1 MSGTMG
7 ASSSDTLTQNRQ
19 HRCRHRPIAPKI
31 IGAPCAIEERKTM
44 ATQAAPSTN
53 GRQEAAALYGELE
66 QRLLARD
73 QEGGSRIYYELLR
86 RGRPLPEI
94 MGEAVR
100 IHAPYTHVPYHQR
113 IDEGFPNFVNNDHCL
128 LSSRAAI
135 NLQRMLPEKLA
146 GLPLAQTIWYIP
158 SGLDIWNQ
166 KIFKAPGHYAARG
179 YKMPNTTPPEPVVY
193 WPDQEPLRENGPLN
207 ERLNHWLTLVERGQV
222 IDAYR
227 IFLGLMEEPERR
239 EEVLAE
245 LVFAGMIDVQDRM
258 LHNRSY
264 TTGHKAYRAR
274 SVVEIGNA
282 IGWDHAHDVIY
293 AGALDVAVGP
303 RWHSVYEMACNV
315 VTVFIEGKEVHAV
328 PQSGTTERERALL
341 ANTGTL
347 SGTDIEELNDALTR
361 EHEPAYIEKIS
372 ALLLAGASPR
382 RIIDAIQL
390 AAARV
395 VLETDGPN
403 NFSMPQHTYE
413 YCNTIGWFY
422 DNFAH
427 PQRLKLLYVAGSMVN
442 QAAWNQRNS
451 GWCKAV
457 PIRAPD
463 GADRLTGGQIIER
476 LEAALA
482 ALDPAAAVA
491 WTKAYLDG
499 GEDRALLMQ
508 RLALMAA
515 RLGNDPHNQEI
526 PQCLLEDYG
535 KNQCGDRDRLLLAC
549 AHISAGHRKYGDT
562 FEASRRFGEAL
573 GLDELR

>member
-1 MSGTMG
+1 
-7 ASSSDTLTQNRQ
+7 
-19 HRCRHRPIAPKI
+19 
-31 IGAPCAIEERKTM
+31 M
-44 ATQAAPSTN
+44 ATQAAAHTN
-53 GRQEAAALYGELE
+53 GRQEAAQLYGELE
-66 QRLLARD
+66 ERLLARD

-94 MGEAVR
+94 MAEAVR

-113 IDEGFPNFVNNDHCL
+113 IDDGVPNFVNNDHCL
-128 LSSRAAI
+128 LSARAAI
-135 NLQRMLPEKLA
+135 NLQRMLPEHLA

-166 KIFKAPGHYAARG
+166 KILKAPGHYASRG
-179 YKMPNTTPPEPVVY
+179 YKMPNTTPPKPVAY
-193 WPDQEPLRENGPLN
+193 WPDQEPLREEGPLN

-227 IFLGLMEEPERR
+227 TFLGLIEETEHRQQ
-239 EEVLAE
+239 VLAQ

-258 LHNRSY
+258 LYNRSY

-282 IGWDHAHDVIY
+282 VGWDHAHDTIY
-293 AGALDVAVGP
+293 AGALDIAVGP

-315 VTVFIEGKEVHAV
+315 ITIFIEGKEVHAV
-328 PQSGTTERERALL
+328 PQGGTTERERMLL
-341 ANTGTL
+341 ANTGMVSEAET
-347 SGTDIEELNDALTR
+347 EELIDALVHQ
-361 EHEPAYIEKIS
+361 HEPAYIEKIS
-372 ALLLAGASPR
+372 ALLLAGKSPR
-382 RIIDAIQL
+382 RIVDAIQL
-390 AAARV
+390 AAAQI

-413 YCNTIGWFY
+413 YCNTLGWFF

-442 QAAWNQRNS
+442 QAAWNQRSS
-451 GWCKAV
+451 GWLKSD
-457 PIRAPD
+457 PIGTPR

-482 ALDPAAAVA
+482 ALDASQSVA
-491 WTKAYLDG
+491 WAKAYLDSG
-499 GEDRALLMQ
+499 ADRALLVQ

-526 PQCLLEDYG
+526 PQCMLEDYG
-535 KNQCGDRDRLLLAC
+535 KNQCRDRERLLLAC
-549 AHISAGHRKYGDT
+549 AHISAGHRKYGDP
-562 FEASRRFGEAL
+562 FDASRRFGEAM
-573 GLDELR
+573 GLVELQ